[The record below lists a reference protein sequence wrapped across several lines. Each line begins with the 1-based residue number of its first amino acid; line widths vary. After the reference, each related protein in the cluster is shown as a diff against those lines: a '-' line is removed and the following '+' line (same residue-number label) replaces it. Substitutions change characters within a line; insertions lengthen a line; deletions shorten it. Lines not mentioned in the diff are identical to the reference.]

1 MIEAFDQVFVSLKSW
16 LVHLTPD
23 PLKPIVSILLSI
35 VPIMAVF
42 GSAFAATTIAER
54 KLLGR
59 AQNRFGPNR
68 IEVFGFRVCGLFQ
81 PIADGIKMLT
91 KEDIVPFAADKVVH
105 FLAPV
110 ILAAP
115 MWLTFSVLPLGRNMS
130 AIDLD
135 AGILFFF
142 AVGSASELAV
152 FMAGWSSKNKYSLVG
167 SMRAIAQMIS
177 YEVPLVLSTIPVLML
192 AGTLSPNKIVE
203 AQGGYCAMGFL
214 PHWFIF
220 TPWGLAG
227 CLLFLLAATAE
238 SNRSPFDLPEAESEI
253 IAGYLT
259 EYSGFKYALF
269 FLGEYLGLFAVSAM
283 AITLFFGGWQAPCK
297 MLEFIPSWIWF
308 FAKFIV
314 LIFVF
319 IWVRA
324 TLPRLRLDQ
333 LLNLAWKFLVPLALV
348 NLVVAGLWQWM
359 GDWQFVAAPVLRWLI
374 CAALVAG
381 SYYLLGRVLNGA
393 SQRAPRKYHY
403 AE

>member
-1 MIEAFDQVFVSLKSW
+1 MIEAFDQVFVSLKHW
-16 LVHLTPD
+16 LVNLTPEA
-23 PLKPIVSILLSI
+23 LQPIASILLSI

-42 GSAFAATTIAER
+42 GTAFAATTIAER

-59 AQNRFGPNR
+59 VQNRFGPNR
-68 IEVFGFRVCGLFQ
+68 IEVFGFRVCGLLQ

-91 KEDIVPFAADKVVH
+91 KEDIVPFAADKAVH

-192 AGTLSPNKIVE
+192 AGTLSPAKIVE
-203 AQGGYCAMGFL
+203 AQGGYSAMGLL

-227 CLLFLLAATAE
+227 CFLFLLAATAE

-297 MLEFIPSWIWF
+297 LLEFVPSWIWF
-308 FAKFIV
+308 FSKFIA
-314 LIFVF
+314 LILVF

-333 LLNLAWKFLVPLALV
+333 LLNLAWKFLVPLALI
-348 NLVVAGLWQWM
+348 NLLVAALWYWT
-359 GDWQFVAAPVLRWLI
+359 GSWQFVAAPAVRWLL
-374 CAALVAG
+374 CAALVAVP
-381 SYYLLGRVLNGA
+381 YYLLGRVLNGA
-393 SQRAPRKYHY
+393 GQRAPRKYHY
-403 AE
+403 AD